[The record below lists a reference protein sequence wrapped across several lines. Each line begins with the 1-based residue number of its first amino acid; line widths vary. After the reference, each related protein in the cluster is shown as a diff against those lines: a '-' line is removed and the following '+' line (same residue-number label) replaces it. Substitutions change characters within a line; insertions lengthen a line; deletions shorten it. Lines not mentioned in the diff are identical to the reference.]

1 MCGIA
6 GIYAYHYAAN
16 PVDRAEL
23 RRIRDFMAARG
34 PDGFG
39 EWYSQDEHVGF
50 GHRRLT
56 IIDLSERGAQ
66 PMMSADGKL
75 VVTFNGEIY
84 NYRQLRVSL
93 EAKGHTFRTQTDTE
107 VLLHLYAQ
115 KGEAMVH
122 DLRGMFAF
130 GLWDAEKRAL
140 LLARDP
146 YGIKPLYYADD
157 GWTLRFASQVKA
169 LLAAGNV
176 SRDPEPAGWVG
187 FCLFGSVPEPFT
199 TYQEI
204 RALPAGSTLWVD
216 RVGTREPK
224 QYFSI
229 ADTYCRAEAATAT
242 ISGEDQQLGARE
254 ALLDSVRHH
263 LVADVPVGAFLSSG
277 IDSGALV
284 ALMRDAGQRDIQ
296 TVTVAFEEFR
306 GRSEDE
312 APLAAEIA
320 ARYGTRHTTRI
331 VTEEEF
337 RNDLPKIFA
346 AMDQPTIDGLNT
358 WFVSKASRELGL
370 KVAISGL
377 GGDELFGGYAS
388 FRDVP
393 LWVRTLAIPGQ
404 IPALGDVTRWLLTG
418 ILSQSLN
425 PKAAGLLKYGG
436 NYPGAYFLRRGVFMP
451 WELQAVIGADTAR
464 LGLRRLNPI
473 RHIEARLKPQPR
485 TSFGRVA
492 VLESSL
498 YMRNQLLRDT
508 DWASMAHSLEV
519 RVPLVDIKLLSQLAP
534 ITARNRPRS
543 KHLLASTPR
552 VPLPS
557 KVVERPKTGFTT
569 PIQSWLQRDNRIQEW
584 RRVPALAAEKC
595 AWAKRWA
602 FQMSAARTAA

>member
-16 PVDRAEL
+16 AVDRAEL
-23 RRIRDFMAARG
+23 RRIRDHMATRG
-34 PDGFG
+34 PDGLG
-39 EWYSQDEHVGF
+39 EWYSQDERIGL

-84 NYRQLRVSL
+84 NYRQLRASL
-93 EAKGHTFRTQTDTE
+93 EARGRIFRTQTDTE
-107 VLLHLYAQ
+107 VLLHLYAE
-115 KGEAMVH
+115 KGEAMVN

-130 GLWDAEKRAL
+130 GLWDADKGCL

-169 LLAAGNV
+169 LLAGGKV
-176 SRDPEPAGWVG
+176 SRNQEPAGWVG

-199 TYQEI
+199 TYQEV

-216 RVGTREPK
+216 RVGTRETK

-229 ADTYCRAEAATAT
+229 ADTYCRAEAARSPA
-242 ISGEDQQLGARE
+242 SGHDLQLVVRE
-254 ALLDSVRHH
+254 MLLDSVRHH

-284 ALMRDAGQRDIQ
+284 GLMRDAGQQDIQ
-296 TVTVAFEEFR
+296 TVTLAFEEFR

-312 APLAAEIA
+312 APIAEEIA
-320 ARYGTRHTTRI
+320 AQYGTRHTTRF
-331 VTEEEF
+331 VTEQDF
-337 RNDLPKIFA
+337 RDDLPKILD

-358 WFVSKASRELGL
+358 WFVSKAARELGL

-377 GGDELFGGYAS
+377 GADELFGGYPS

-393 LWVRTLAIPGQ
+393 LCVRALAVPGRIPGM
-404 IPALGDVTRWLLTG
+404 GDVAQRLLT
-418 ILSQSLN
+418 SLGRFAHVVN

-436 NYPGAYFLRRGVFMP
+436 TYAGAYLLRRGLFMP
-451 WELQAVIGADTAR
+451 WELESVIGAETAR
-464 LGLRRLNPI
+464 LGLRRLNPL
-473 RHIEARLKPQPR
+473 RCIESVLKPRPW
-485 TSFGRVA
+485 TAFGKVA

-519 RVPLVDIKLLSQLAP
+519 RVPLVDVELLRHLTAAP
-534 ITARNRPRS
+534 ATLRS
-543 KHLLASTPR
+543 KSKRLLANSPR
-552 VPLPS
+552 LPLPS
-557 KVVERPKTGFTT
+557 KVIEHSKTGFTT
-569 PIQSWLQRDNRIQEW
+569 PIHGWLQRDKRIQQW
-584 RRVPALAAEKC
+584 RQVPALAVWKC
-595 AWAKRWA
+595 PWARRWA
-602 FQMSAARTAA
+602 FQVVAA

>member
-16 PVDRAEL
+16 AVDRAEL
-23 RRIRDFMAARG
+23 RRIRDHMAARG
-34 PDGFG
+34 PDGLG
-39 EWYSQDEHVGF
+39 EWYSQDERVGF

-84 NYRQLRVSL
+84 NYRQLRAAL
-93 EAKGHTFRTQTDTE
+93 EARGCVFRTQTDTE
-107 VLLHLYAQ
+107 VLLHLYAE
-115 KGEAMVH
+115 KGEAMVN

-130 GLWDAEKRAL
+130 GLWDAERNAL

-169 LLAAGNV
+169 LLAGGKV
-176 SRDPEPAGWVG
+176 SRNQEPAGWVG

-216 RVGTREPK
+216 RVGTRETK

-229 ADTYCRAEAATAT
+229 ADAYCSAEAARSPA
-242 ISGEDQQLGARE
+242 SDEDLQLGARE

-284 ALMRDAGQRDIQ
+284 GLMRDAGQQEIQ
-296 TVTVAFEEFR
+296 TVTLAFEEFR

-312 APLAAEIA
+312 APIAAEIA
-320 ARYGTRHTTRI
+320 AQYGTRHTTRV
-331 VTEEEF
+331 VTEQEF
-337 RNDLPKIFA
+337 RDDLPKILD

-358 WFVSKASRELGL
+358 WFVSKAAHELGL

-377 GGDELFGGYAS
+377 GGDELFGGYPS

-393 LWVRTLAIPGQ
+393 LCVRALAIPGR
-404 IPALGDVTRWLLTG
+404 IPGLGNVARRLLTG
-418 ILSQSLN
+418 LGRFSRVVN

-436 NYPGAYFLRRGVFMP
+436 TYAGAYLLRRGLFMP
-451 WELQAVIGADTAR
+451 WELEAVIGAETAR
-464 LGLRRLNPI
+464 LGLRRLNPL
-473 RHIEARLKPQPR
+473 RYIESRVETPAEDRLWQSRRARV
-485 TSFGRVA
+485 VA
-492 VLESSL
+492 LHA
-498 YMRNQLLRDT
+498 Q
-508 DWASMAHSLEV
+508 
-519 RVPLVDIKLLSQLAP
+519 
-534 ITARNRPRS
+534 
-543 KHLLASTPR
+543 
-552 VPLPS
+552 
-557 KVVERPKTGFTT
+557 
-569 PIQSWLQRDNRIQEW
+569 
-584 RRVPALAAEKC
+584 
-595 AWAKRWA
+595 
-602 FQMSAARTAA
+602 SAAARHRLGQHGPFSRSASSAGRCQIAEPFGGGHCDKPDRNPSACSQTVHVCRFPPK